1 MSETEKI
8 TCVATVNCRL
18 QMNFAR
24 TRAKKLIVH
33 FCVNVNPVHVIQK
46 AMLRLSRILSKITV
60 ISRCPI
66 SWMLVICACIIE
78 VQCFPTTEKPLFDN
92 ASLWQNPCNV
102 RSYHESNTNKT
113 KAISPKEREVFLN
126 RVSVTTNVALII
138 TCHP

>member
-1 MSETEKI
+1 
-8 TCVATVNCRL
+8 
-18 QMNFAR
+18 MNFAR

-33 FCVNVNPVHVIQK
+33 VCVNVTRVHVIQK
-46 AMLRLSRILSKITV
+46 AMLRLSRILSEITV

-66 SWMLVICACIIE
+66 SWMLVICACVLG
-78 VQCFPTTEKPLFDN
+78 VQCLPLNHLQQPLFDN

-126 RVSVTTNVALII
+126 RVSVPAIVVLII